1 MDSKSEKSA
10 EHFTSEDMDCQV
22 SSIQPVKAALAK
34 AKKRSQRNAP
44 SFRGLEE
51 KTYNLF
57 STDHVK
63 HCWHTI
69 TSAKYIEFYPP
80 EDWDPFLNYTDGR
93 GPVEGHVYLVTDQ
106 FCSLDLFTPPKY
118 PSTKFHKLKANK
130 GRKTVDVQFLD
141 DYFLILR
148 IHRDFVFSTQS
159 REIPKEA
166 PEFFTYY
173 GIAEG
178 YTPPVDKREEKAKRR
193 RSASPQ

>member
-1 MDSKSEKSA
+1 MNSKNEKSA

-63 HCWHTI
+63 HCWHSI

-80 EDWDPFLNYTDGR
+80 EDWDPFPNYTDGR
-93 GPVEGHVYLVTDQ
+93 GPLT
-106 FCSLDLFTPPKY
+106 
-118 PSTKFHKLKANK
+118 ANK
-130 GRKTVDVQFLD
+130 GRKMVDVQFLD
-141 DYFLILR
+141 EYFLILK

-178 YTPPVDKREEKAKRR
+178 YTPPVDKREEIAKRC